1 MFARYLQVLRRPG
14 AARFSAAGALA
25 RMQMSMT
32 GVGAVL
38 LLSAVRDSYGLAG
51 LVSAIYTI
59 TSAVIGPQISRF
71 IDAHGQ
77 RRIVPRQLTVHVAA
91 VSSMI
96 AVGVYTQLTWPIYLL
111 AVLAGACQ
119 PNIGSLVRARWSQLM
134 AGSPQLRTAFAF
146 EALIDEVVFIIGPV
160 LATVLALQLFS
171 GAALMAAMLLLVV
184 GSFFLLRQRSSE
196 PTPSGQSGAKGKSAI
211 RLSGVAGLFSVMIML
226 GGVFGSLEVTT
237 LATTKAAGHPGMAGW
252 MLAGYSFGSLASG
265 LVFGAMNVRGPIVR
279 HFVGA
284 IAVLAVVSMPLV
296 FLGPLWLLSL
306 GLFVAGLAVA
316 PALISGMSLLERI
329 VPANR
334 LTESM
339 SWSNSG
345 ISLGLASSMPLAGF
359 IADHHP
365 PHLGYL
371 VLSGCA
377 VGALAIAMLV
387 LRVLRR
393 AQDASP
399 VAGTPSDAAT
409 LDQAL
414 VEAGGQ

>member
-1 MFARYLQVLRRPG
+1 MFGPYLQVLRRPG

-51 LVSAIYTI
+51 VVSAIYTI

-71 IDAHGQ
+71 IDANGQ
-77 RRIVPRQLTVHVAA
+77 RRIVPRQLTVHVVAI
-91 VSSMI
+91 SSMI
-96 AVGVYTQLTWPIYLL
+96 AVGVYTPLNWPIYLL

-119 PNIGSLVRARWSQLM
+119 PNIGSLVRARWSHLM
-134 AGSPQLRTAFAF
+134 AGSSQLRTAFAW
-146 EALIDEVVFIIGPV
+146 EALIDEAVFIIGPV

-171 GAALMAAMLLLVV
+171 GAALVAAMLLLVV
-184 GSFFLLRQRSSE
+184 GSFFLLRQRASE
-196 PTPSGQSGAKGKSAI
+196 PKPSGQSGNAVGKPAI
-211 RLSGVAGLFSVMIML
+211 MLPGVAGLFVVMIML
-226 GGVFGSLEVTT
+226 GAVFGSLEVTT
-237 LATTKAAGHPGMAGW
+237 LATTKAAGHPGIAGW

-265 LVFGAMNVRGPIVR
+265 LVFGAMNVKGTIVR
-279 HFVGA
+279 QFVGA

-296 FLGPLWLLSL
+296 FLGPLWLLSI

-345 ISLGLASSMPLAGF
+345 ISLGLATSMPLAGF
-359 IADHHP
+359 IADHYP

-377 VGALAIAMLV
+377 VGALAIALLV

-393 AQDASP
+393 AQDTSSLD
-399 VAGTPSDAAT
+399 GSAA
-409 LDQAL
+409 LGQSL
-414 VEAGGQ
+414 VQAGGQ